1 MPVHRILVLL
11 LLLVFPIS
19 DAFARIKLVTLPVR
33 ERVEIRLEHEQA
45 TLVEEERILP
55 LVAGVNEVDF
65 SWAGTGIDPSTLVFR
80 VLPLDNPDAATGVE
94 VLSVS
99 YPPGEDALIWSVA
112 ATRSGPARIRIS
124 YLLGGLDR
132 HFHYR
137 AVADPEEQAMTLS
150 RYVRIDN
157 RANER
162 FDEALIRTGYGEPF
176 ERPLERDTTTELL
189 LGEHPGVTIDKTF
202 TADPVA
208 HGWLDRAQD
217 KLNVPMHYVLRNSA
231 DHGLGSDPL
240 PYGKA
245 RIFQQDRAGGQAFL
259 GEDWGRFTPIDEEL
273 RLFLGLARD
282 IGVQRRII
290 DNRRERIAGN
300 LFRYEVVI
308 EYRLENFRDRPS
320 RLTLVEQPARVRG
333 ELYGNRSQPP
343 EWRIGERTT
352 LPEPPDTE
360 RSDQNRLVFHLDLP
374 ARDGDNTV
382 ERVHTLQLDFHN
394 EW

>member
-1 MPVHRILVLL
+1 MSACRILVLIL
-11 LLLVFPIS
+11 LTTVAS

-65 SWAGTGIDPSTLVFR
+65 SWAGSGIDPSTLVFR

-112 ATRSGPARIRIS
+112 ADRSGPARIRIS

-137 AVADPEEQAMTLS
+137 AVADPDEQQLTLS
-150 RYVRIDN
+150 RFVRIDN

-162 FDEALIRTGYGEPF
+162 FDEALIRTAFGEPI

-202 TADPVA
+202 TADPVT

-217 KLNVPMHYVLRNSA
+217 KLNVPMHYVLRNTVE
-231 DHGLGSDPL
+231 HGLGAVPL
-240 PYGKA
+240 PYGKT
-245 RIFQQDRAGGQAFL
+245 RIFQRDRSGGQAFL
-259 GEDWGRFTPIDEEL
+259 GEDWSQFTPVDEEL

-282 IGVQRRII
+282 IGVQRRIVE
-290 DNRRERIAGN
+290 NRRERIIGN

-308 EYRLENFRDRPS
+308 EYRLENFRDHPS
-320 RLTLVEQPARVRG
+320 RLTLIEHPARVRS

-343 EWRIGERTT
+343 EWRLGPQTT
-352 LPEPPDTE
+352 LPEPFDIT
-360 RSDQNRLVFHLDLP
+360 RSDQDRLVFHIDLP
-374 ARDGDNTV
+374 ARDGDHTD
-382 ERVHTLQLDFHN
+382 EQVHTLQLDFHN